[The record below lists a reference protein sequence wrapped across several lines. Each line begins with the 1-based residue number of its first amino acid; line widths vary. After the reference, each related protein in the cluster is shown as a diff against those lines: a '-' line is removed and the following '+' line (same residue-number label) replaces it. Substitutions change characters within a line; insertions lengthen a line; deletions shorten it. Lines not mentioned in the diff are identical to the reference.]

1 MENDKLFKEVDK
13 VSEVIIS
20 QPEEVLLPLQPLNE
34 DQTIAQLEI
43 AAPPIPPEEPTQ
55 KSSRKNVKEFAK
67 NSEGIIAEEKF
78 KKVVSWYETVISFGW
93 AFMPTFTIVLFALVV
108 VGAMRSYKNSGYY
121 VDISPAWEPIKF
133 SAIGISD
140 QLLALIPVI
149 LSVCFLMIGLASYA
163 LKKIKPRQVDW
174 TDSNL
179 LLEYTGSYS
188 LAVKWASI
196 AAVTQI
202 REWDPLNGK
211 QPVFIVKNKQG
222 LEFKIRLSDL
232 VRQKDVRTFFSMI
245 KANAPQA
252 EIIVDKEFQN
262 DNTYTELWLRYF
274 SMPTNRT
281 NKGSMEN
288 GTVLDEGRYTIL
300 GTLGGGGQGTALRAK
315 YEPAR
320 GKAVSENHI
329 LKPNFELLALNPD
342 VVIKEYVLP
351 VHRGQLTAQ
360 KTAEKLKAEAE
371 ILGKIDNPQVVKILD
386 CFVEDYRGF
395 LVLEYVQGDTL
406 QSLVNRL
413 GPQPED
419 QVVDWAL
426 QVCSV
431 LSYLHHL
438 EPPIVHRDITPD
450 NLMLDQNE
458 KIKVVDFNVAYQVD
472 SSATATVVG
481 KHAYIPAEQF
491 RGKPV
496 PQSDIYALGGTLNFL
511 LTGLDPEPITR
522 SHPKIIRPEISQ
534 ALDDIVAKATST
546 DLSKRYSDVEL
557 LAKDLSGLI
566 AQNR

>member
-1 MENDKLFKEVDK
+1 
-13 VSEVIIS
+13 
-20 QPEEVLLPLQPLNE
+20 
-34 DQTIAQLEI
+34 
-43 AAPPIPPEEPTQ
+43 
-55 KSSRKNVKEFAK
+55 
-67 NSEGIIAEEKF
+67 
-78 KKVVSWYETVISFGW
+78 
-93 AFMPTFTIVLFALVV
+93 
-108 VGAMRSYKNSGYY
+108 
-121 VDISPAWEPIKF
+121 
-133 SAIGISD
+133 
-140 QLLALIPVI
+140 
-149 LSVCFLMIGLASYA
+149 
-163 LKKIKPRQVDW
+163 
-174 TDSNL
+174 
-179 LLEYTGSYS
+179 
-188 LAVKWASI
+188 
-196 AAVTQI
+196 
-202 REWDPLNGK
+202 
-211 QPVFIVKNKQG
+211 
-222 LEFKIRLSDL
+222 
-232 VRQKDVRTFFSMI
+232 
-245 KANAPQA
+245 
-252 EIIVDKEFQN
+252 
-262 DNTYTELWLRYF
+262 
-274 SMPTNRT
+274 
-281 NKGSMEN
+281 
-288 GTVLDEGRYTIL
+288 
-300 GTLGGGGQGTALRAK
+300 
-315 YEPAR
+315 
-320 GKAVSENHI
+320 
-329 LKPNFELLALNPD
+329 
-342 VVIKEYVLP
+342 LP

-371 ILGKIDNPQVVKILD
+371 ILSKIDNPQVVKILD

-438 EPPIVHRDITPD
+438 EPPVVHRDITPD

-557 LAKDLSGLI
+557 LAKDLSALI

>member
-1 MENDKLFKEVDK
+1 
-13 VSEVIIS
+13 
-20 QPEEVLLPLQPLNE
+20 
-34 DQTIAQLEI
+34 
-43 AAPPIPPEEPTQ
+43 
-55 KSSRKNVKEFAK
+55 
-67 NSEGIIAEEKF
+67 
-78 KKVVSWYETVISFGW
+78 
-93 AFMPTFTIVLFALVV
+93 
-108 VGAMRSYKNSGYY
+108 
-121 VDISPAWEPIKF
+121 
-133 SAIGISD
+133 
-140 QLLALIPVI
+140 
-149 LSVCFLMIGLASYA
+149 
-163 LKKIKPRQVDW
+163 
-174 TDSNL
+174 
-179 LLEYTGSYS
+179 
-188 LAVKWASI
+188 
-196 AAVTQI
+196 
-202 REWDPLNGK
+202 
-211 QPVFIVKNKQG
+211 
-222 LEFKIRLSDL
+222 
-232 VRQKDVRTFFSMI
+232 
-245 KANAPQA
+245 
-252 EIIVDKEFQN
+252 
-262 DNTYTELWLRYF
+262 
-274 SMPTNRT
+274 
-281 NKGSMEN
+281 MEN

-320 GKAVSENHI
+320 GKAVGENHI

-371 ILGKIDNPQVVKILD
+371 ILSKIDNPQVVKILD

-438 EPPIVHRDITPD
+438 EPPVVHRDITPD

-557 LAKDLSGLI
+557 LAKDLSALI